1 MYHTEGWEKCGEEIV
16 IVYELKGRKEKEK
29 VDGSCERKYGKK
41 GS

>member
-16 IVYELKGRKEKEK
+16 IVYELKGRKEK